1 MQRHDLQTYV
11 REKTD
16 DLLGYNNTIAGLQK
30 QSEVAMTATRVEEAN
45 ADRRLHDVADRTL
58 QLGQVMMACDN
69 IYQRCCDRSHVARR
83 KAGGDSADLGV
94 LVDKLE
100 VAHEHI
106 AAAVEFGDLAARP

>member
-1 MQRHDLQTYV
+1 
-11 REKTD
+11 
-16 DLLGYNNTIAGLQK
+16 
-30 QSEVAMTATRVEEAN
+30 MTATRVEEAN

-94 LVDKLE
+94 LVDKLMYIKG
-100 VAHEHI
+100 VSHDVSPPAQTSHC
-106 AAAVEFGDLAARP
+106 AAALASEPSTRVKARRVAIWPQQRS